1 MRSLSLKD
9 IIEYIAAAVVIIFAF
24 FIIAIL
30 YALFNIESYS
40 EYTYQ
45 QFTNSL
51 LIDRLNYCLY
61 ENTGNPL
68 LLFYAPN
75 PNIINEYNNTYQ
87 QCFMNIS
94 GTFYY
99 YINQSNQSNEFIT
112 TYVNFSYDDYIYF
125 FFYNINN
132 INNSYSYDPYNLSF
146 ENNINVNPDYVAYN
160 INNISYTYENLPSLN
175 QFLIDYFYNY
185 SSYIYNE
192 TQYAYQNYQIINN
205 TEIYAIASSDLSAG
219 LSGGI
224 PYYYSEIYIQPIVS
238 YYITLPEYDSGEPV
252 IVSLY
257 GVGDLYMNG
266 IYNETCNIIGG
277 GQINISSCNIT
288 QIQ

>member
-40 EYTYQ
+40 QYTYQ

-61 ENTGNPL
+61 ENAGNPL

-75 PNIINEYNNTYQ
+75 QNIINEYNNTYQ
-87 QCFMNIS
+87 QCFMNVS

-99 YINQSNQSNEFIT
+99 FTNESNQSNEVI
-112 TYVNFSYDDYIYF
+112 YNYLNFSYDDYIYF
-125 FFYNINN
+125 FLYNINN
-132 INNSYSYDPYNLSF
+132 INNSFSYDPYNLSF
-146 ENNINVNPDYVAYN
+146 ENNISVNPYYVAYN
-160 INNISYTYENLPSLN
+160 IYNISYTYKNLPSLN
-175 QFLIDYFYNY
+175 QFLINYFYNY
-185 SSYIYNE
+185 SLYIFNE
-192 TQYAYQNYQIINN
+192 TEYMYQNYQIINN
-205 TEIYAIASSDLSAG
+205 TEILNSIASLETG
-219 LSGGI
+219 ETI
-224 PYYYSEIYIQPIVS
+224 YYNETYIQPIAS
-238 YYITLPEYDSGEPV
+238 YYITLPEYDSGEPI

-257 GVGDLYMNG
+257 GVGNLYMNG
-266 IYNETCNIIGG
+266 IYNETCNIIAGG
-277 GQINISSCNIT
+277 EINASSCKIT
-288 QIQ
+288 EIQ

>member
-24 FIIAIL
+24 FIVAIL

-61 ENTGNPL
+61 EDTGNPL

-75 PNIINEYNNTYQ
+75 PNIINEYNNVYQ
-87 QCFMNIS
+87 QCFMNVS
-94 GTFYY
+94 GTLYY
-99 YINQSNQSNEFIT
+99 FINESNQSNEAIY
-112 TYVNFSYDDYIYF
+112 TYLNLSYDDYIYF
-125 FFYNINN
+125 FFYDINN
-132 INNSYSYDPYNLSF
+132 INYSYSYDPYNLSF
-146 ENNINVNPDYVAYN
+146 ENNISVNPYYVAYN
-160 INNISYTYENLPSLN
+160 IYNVSYTYENLPSLN
-175 QFLIDYFYNY
+175 QFLINYFYNY
-185 SSYIYNE
+185 SLYIFNKTEYM
-192 TQYAYQNYQIINN
+192 YQNYQFINN
-205 TEIYAIASSDLSAG
+205 TKILNTVANVKAG
-219 LSGGI
+219 NYKTK
-224 PYYYSEIYIQPIVS
+224 YYYNEVYIQPIAS

-257 GVGDLYMNG
+257 GVGKLYMNG
-266 IYNETCNIIGG
+266 IYNETCNIIAG
-277 GQINISSCNIT
+277 GQINISSCQIN

>member
-24 FIIAIL
+24 FIVAIL

-61 ENTGNPL
+61 EDTGNPL

-75 PNIINEYNNTYQ
+75 PNIINEYNNVYQ

-94 GTFYY
+94 GTLDYFT
-99 YINQSNQSNEFIT
+99 NESNQSNEVIY
-112 TYVNFSYDDYIYF
+112 TYLNFSYDDYIYF
-125 FFYNINN
+125 FFYDINN
-132 INNSYSYDPYNLSF
+132 ISNSYSYDPYNLSF
-146 ENNINVNPDYVAYN
+146 ENDINVNPYYVAYN
-160 INNISYTYENLPSLN
+160 IYNVDYTYENLPSLN
-175 QFLIDYFYNY
+175 QFLINYFYNY
-185 SSYIYNE
+185 SLYIYNE
-192 TQYAYQNYQIINN
+192 TEYMYQNYQFINN
-205 TEIYAIASSDLSAG
+205 TEILNSVATYG
-219 LSGGI
+219 TV
-224 PYYYSEIYIQPIVS
+224 YYTEVYIQPIAS

-257 GVGDLYMNG
+257 GVGKLYMNG
-266 IYNETCNIIGG
+266 IYNETCNIIAG
-277 GQINISSCNIT
+277 GQINISSCKIT

>member
-24 FIIAIL
+24 FVIAIL

-61 ENTGNPL
+61 ENTKNPL

-75 PNIINEYNNTYQ
+75 QNIINKYNDTYQ

-99 YINQSNQSNEFIT
+99 FTNQSNQSNKFIY
-112 TYVNFSYDDYIYF
+112 TYLNFSYDDYIYF

-146 ENNINVNPDYVAYN
+146 EYNVSVNPYYVAYN
-160 INNISYTYENLPSLN
+160 INNVNYTYDLSLPSLN
-175 QFLIDYFYNY
+175 QFLINYFYNY
-185 SSYIYNE
+185 SFYIYNE
-192 TQYAYQNYQIINN
+192 TQYMYQNYEIINN
-205 TEIYAIASSDLSAG
+205 AEIYNSAG
-219 LSGGI
+219 YGGTL
-224 PYYYSEIYIQPIVS
+224 YYNEVYIQPIVS

-257 GVGDLYMNG
+257 GVGYLYMNG
-266 IYNETCNIIGG
+266 IYNETCDIFAG
-277 GQINISSCNIT
+277 GQINISSCKVT
-288 QIQ
+288 KVK

>member
-99 YINQSNQSNEFIT
+99 FTNESNQSNEVIY
-112 TYVNFSYDDYIYF
+112 TYLNFSYDDYIYF

-132 INNSYSYDPYNLSF
+132 INYSYSYDPYNLSF
-146 ENNINVNPDYVAYN
+146 ENNISVNPYYVAYN
-160 INNISYTYENLPSLN
+160 IYNVSYTYENLPSLN
-175 QFLIDYFYNY
+175 QFLINYFYNY
-185 SSYIYNE
+185 SSYIFNE
-192 TQYAYQNYQIINN
+192 TEYMYQNYQFINN
-205 TEIYAIASSDLSAG
+205 DEILNSIATEG
-219 LSGGI
+219 TV
-224 PYYYSEIYIQPIVS
+224 YYTEVYIQPIAS

-257 GVGDLYMNG
+257 GVGNLYMNG
-266 IYNETCNIIGG
+266 IYNETCDIIAG
-277 GQINISSCNIT
+277 GQINISSCKIT
-288 QIQ
+288 EIQ

>member
-24 FIIAIL
+24 FVIAIL
-30 YALFNIESYS
+30 YALLSVESYS

-61 ENTGNPL
+61 EDTVNPL
-68 LLFYAPN
+68 LLFYAPT
-75 PNIINEYNNTYQ
+75 PNIINEYNNIYQ

-99 YINQSNQSNEFIT
+99 LINEANQSSEVIF
-112 TYVNFSYDDYIYF
+112 TYLNLSYHDYIYF

-132 INNSYSYDPYNLSF
+132 IGHSYSYDPYGLAV
-146 ENNINVNPDYVAYN
+146 ENNIYVNPYYVAYN
-160 INNISYTYENLPSLN
+160 IYNIDYTYEDLPSLN
-175 QFLIDYFYNY
+175 QFLINYFYNY
-185 SSYIYNE
+185 SLYIYNE
-192 TQYAYQNYQIINN
+192 TEYMYQTYKFINIQGKLAKIF
-205 TEIYAIASSDLSAG
+205 TTI

-224 PYYYSEIYIQPIVS
+224 VNYNEVYIQPIAS
-238 YYITLPEYDSGEPV
+238 YYITLPEYDSGEP
-252 IVSLY
+252 IIASLY
-257 GVGDLYMNG
+257 GVGKLYMNG
-266 IYNETCNIIGG
+266 IYNETCNTIAG
-277 GQINISSCNIT
+277 GQINISSCKIT
-288 QIQ
+288 EVLQ

>member
-24 FIIAIL
+24 FVIAIL

-61 ENTGNPL
+61 EDTGNPL

-75 PNIINEYNNTYQ
+75 PNIINEYNNVYQ

-94 GTFYY
+94 GTLDYFT
-99 YINQSNQSNEFIT
+99 NESNQSNEVIY
-112 TYVNFSYDDYIYF
+112 TYLNFSYDDYIYF
-125 FFYNINN
+125 FFYDINN
-132 INNSYSYDPYNLSF
+132 ISNSYSYDPYNLSF
-146 ENNINVNPDYVAYN
+146 ENDINVNPYYVAYN
-160 INNISYTYENLPSLN
+160 IYNVDYTYENLPSLN
-175 QFLIDYFYNY
+175 QFLINYFYNY
-185 SSYIYNE
+185 SLYIYNE
-192 TQYAYQNYQIINN
+192 TEYMYQNYQFINN
-205 TEIYAIASSDLSAG
+205 TEILNSTATYG
-219 LSGGI
+219 TV
-224 PYYYSEIYIQPIVS
+224 YYTEVYIQPIAS

-257 GVGDLYMNG
+257 GVGNLYMNG
-266 IYNETCNIIGG
+266 IYNETCNIIAG
-277 GQINISSCNIT
+277 GQINISSCKIT

>member
-9 IIEYIAAAVVIIFAF
+9 IIEYIAAAVIIIFAF
-24 FIIAIL
+24 FIVAIL
-30 YALFNIESYS
+30 YAFFNIESYS

-75 PNIINEYNNTYQ
+75 LQIIDEYNNIYQ
-87 QCFMNIS
+87 QCFMNVS
-94 GTFYY
+94 GTLYY
-99 YINQSNQSNEFIT
+99 YINQSNQSNQVNY
-112 TYVNFSYDDYIYF
+112 TYLDFSYDDYIYF
-125 FFYNINN
+125 FFYDINN

-146 ENNINVNPDYVAYN
+146 ENNISVNPNYVAYN
-160 INNISYTYENLPSLN
+160 INNVSYTYDGSLASLD
-175 QFLIDYFYNY
+175 QFLINYFYNY
-185 SSYIYNE
+185 SLYIFNE
-192 TQYAYQNYQIINN
+192 TKNAYENYEIINN
-205 TEIYAIASSDLSAG
+205 TAIYYAYVDG
-219 LSGGI
+219 D
-224 PYYYSEIYIQPIVS
+224 YYNEIYIQPIAS

-257 GVGDLYMNG
+257 GVGNLYMNG
-266 IYNETCNIIGG
+266 IYNETCNTIAG
-277 GQINISSCNIT
+277 GQINISSCHIT
-288 QIQ
+288 KVQ

>member
-24 FIIAIL
+24 FVIAIL

-40 EYTYQ
+40 QYTYQ

-75 PNIINEYNNTYQ
+75 QNIINEYNNTYQ

-99 YINQSNQSNEFIT
+99 FINQSNQSNEFIY
-112 TYVNFSYDDYIYF
+112 TYLNFSYDDYIYF

-132 INNSYSYDPYNLSF
+132 INYSYSYDPYNLSF
-146 ENNINVNPDYVAYN
+146 ENNINVIPYHVAYN
-160 INNISYTYENLPSLN
+160 IYNVNYTYENLPSLN
-175 QFLIDYFYNY
+175 QFLINYFYNY
-185 SSYIYNE
+185 SSYIFNE
-192 TQYAYQNYQIINN
+192 TEYMYQNYQIINN
-205 TEIYAIASSDLSAG
+205 TEILTSIATEG
-219 LSGGI
+219 TV
-224 PYYYSEIYIQPIVS
+224 YYNEVYIQPLVS
-238 YYITLPEYDSGEPV
+238 YYITLPEYDSGEP
-252 IVSLY
+252 IILSLY
-257 GVGDLYMNG
+257 GVGNLYMNG
-266 IYNETCNIIGG
+266 IYNETCDIIAG
-277 GQINISSCNIT
+277 GQINISSCKIT
-288 QIQ
+288 EIQ

>member
-9 IIEYIAAAVVIIFAF
+9 IIEYIAAAVVIIFSF

-30 YALFNIESYS
+30 YALLNVESYS
-40 EYTYQ
+40 EYSYQ

-75 PNIINEYNNTYQ
+75 PNIVNEYNNVYQ

-94 GTFYY
+94 GTLYY
-99 YINQSNQSNEFIT
+99 SINESNQSNEFIS
-112 TYVNFSYDDYIYF
+112 TYLNLSYEDYIYF

-132 INNSYSYDPYNLSF
+132 ISNSYSYDPYKLSF
-146 ENNINVNPDYVAYN
+146 ENNINVNPYYVAYN
-160 INNISYTYENLPSLN
+160 IHNISYTYESLPSLN
-175 QFLIDYFYNY
+175 QFLINYFYNY
-185 SSYIYNE
+185 SSYIFNE
-192 TQYAYQNYQIINN
+192 TEYMYQTYQFINIDEKIN
-205 TEIYAIASSDLSAG
+205 EIYTAIAT
-219 LSGGI
+219 GGTL
-224 PYYYSEIYIQPIVS
+224 YYTEVYIQPIAS
-238 YYITLPEYDSGEPV
+238 YYITLPEYDSGEPI

-257 GVGDLYMNG
+257 GVGNLSMNG
-266 IYNETCNIIGG
+266 IYNETCNIIAG
-277 GQINISSCNIT
+277 GQINISSCKII

>member
-24 FIIAIL
+24 FIVAIL

-61 ENTGNPL
+61 EDTGNPL

-75 PNIINEYNNTYQ
+75 PNIINEYNNIYQ
-87 QCFMNIS
+87 QCFINIS
-94 GTFYY
+94 GTLDYFT
-99 YINQSNQSNEFIT
+99 NESNQSNKAIF
-112 TYVNFSYDDYIYF
+112 TYLNFSYDDYIYF
-125 FFYNINN
+125 FFYDINN
-132 INNSYSYDPYNLSF
+132 ISNSYSYDPYNLSF
-146 ENNINVNPDYVAYN
+146 ENNINVNPYYVAYN
-160 INNISYTYENLPSLN
+160 IYNISYTYENLPSLN
-175 QFLIDYFYNY
+175 QFLINYFYNY
-185 SSYIYNE
+185 SLYIYNE
-192 TQYAYQNYQIINN
+192 TEYMYQNYQFINN
-205 TEIYAIASSDLSAG
+205 TEILNSIENYG
-219 LSGGI
+219 TV
-224 PYYYSEIYIQPIVS
+224 YYTEVYIQPIAS

-257 GVGDLYMNG
+257 GVGKLYMNG
-266 IYNETCNIIGG
+266 IYNETCDIIAG
-277 GQINISSCNIT
+277 GQINISSCKIT

>member
-9 IIEYIAAAVVIIFAF
+9 IIEYIAAAVVIIFSF

-94 GTFYY
+94 GTLYY
-99 YINQSNQSNEFIT
+99 FINESNQSNKAIY
-112 TYVNFSYDDYIYF
+112 TYLNFSYDDYIYF

-146 ENNINVNPDYVAYN
+146 ENNINVNPYYVAYN
-160 INNISYTYENLPSLN
+160 IYNVSYTYENLPFLN
-175 QFLIDYFYNY
+175 QFLINYFYNY
-185 SSYIYNE
+185 SLYIFNE
-192 TQYAYQNYQIINN
+192 TEYMYQNYQFINN
-205 TEIYAIASSDLSAG
+205 TEIYDSAG
-219 LSGGI
+219 YGANF
-224 PYYYSEIYIQPIVS
+224 YYTEVYIQPIAS
-238 YYITLPEYDSGEPV
+238 YYITLPEYDSGEPI

-257 GVGDLYMNG
+257 GVGNLSMNG
-266 IYNETCNIIGG
+266 IYNETCNIIAG
-277 GQINISSCNIT
+277 GQINISSCQIT

>member
-24 FIIAIL
+24 FIVAIL

-61 ENTGNPL
+61 EDTGNPL

-75 PNIINEYNNTYQ
+75 PNIINEYNNVYQ
-87 QCFMNIS
+87 QCFMNVS
-94 GTFYY
+94 GTLYY
-99 YINQSNQSNEFIT
+99 FINESNQSNEAIY
-112 TYVNFSYDDYIYF
+112 TYLNLSYDDYIYF
-125 FFYNINN
+125 FFYDINN
-132 INNSYSYDPYNLSF
+132 INYSYSYDPYNLSF
-146 ENNINVNPDYVAYN
+146 ENNISVNPYYVAYN
-160 INNISYTYENLPSLN
+160 IYNVSYTYENLPSLN
-175 QFLIDYFYNY
+175 QFLINYFYNY
-185 SSYIYNE
+185 SLYIFNE
-192 TQYAYQNYQIINN
+192 TEYMYQNYQFINN
-205 TEIYAIASSDLSAG
+205 TKILNTVANVKAG
-219 LSGGI
+219 NYKTK
-224 PYYYSEIYIQPIVS
+224 YYYNEVYIQPIAS

-257 GVGDLYMNG
+257 GVGKLYMNG
-266 IYNETCNIIGG
+266 IYNETCNIIAG
-277 GQINISSCNIT
+277 GQINISSCQIN

>member
-9 IIEYIAAAVVIIFAF
+9 IIEYIAAAVVIIFSF

-40 EYTYQ
+40 QYTYQ
-45 QFTNSL
+45 QFMNSL

-94 GTFYY
+94 GTLYY
-99 YINQSNQSNEFIT
+99 FINESNQSNKAIY
-112 TYVNFSYDDYIYF
+112 TYLNFSYDDYIYF

-132 INNSYSYDPYNLSF
+132 INYSYSYDPYNLSF
-146 ENNINVNPDYVAYN
+146 ENNISVNPYYVAYN
-160 INNISYTYENLPSLN
+160 IYNVSYTYENLPSLN
-175 QFLIDYFYNY
+175 QFLINYFYNY
-185 SSYIYNE
+185 SSYIFNE
-192 TQYAYQNYQIINN
+192 TEYMYQNYQFINN
-205 TEIYAIASSDLSAG
+205 DEILNSIATEG
-219 LSGGI
+219 TV
-224 PYYYSEIYIQPIVS
+224 YYTEVYIQPIAS
-238 YYITLPEYDSGEPV
+238 YYITLPEYDSGEP
-252 IVSLY
+252 IIASLY
-257 GVGDLYMNG
+257 GVGNLLMNG
-266 IYNETCNIIGG
+266 IFNETCNIIAG
-277 GQINISSCNIT
+277 GQINISSCQIT

>member
-24 FIIAIL
+24 FVIAIL

-75 PNIINEYNNTYQ
+75 PNIINEYNDTYQ

-99 YINQSNQSNEFIT
+99 FINESNQSNEFIY
-112 TYVNFSYDDYIYF
+112 TYLNFSYDDYIYF

-132 INNSYSYDPYNLSF
+132 INYSYSYDPYNFSF
-146 ENNINVNPDYVAYN
+146 EYNVSVDPYYVAYN
-160 INNISYTYENLPSLN
+160 IYNVNYTYDDLPSLN
-175 QFLIDYFYNY
+175 QFLINYFYNY

-192 TQYAYQNYQIINN
+192 TLYMYQNYEIINN
-205 TEIYAIASSDLSAG
+205 TEIYNSAG
-219 LSGGI
+219 YGGTL
-224 PYYYSEIYIQPIVS
+224 YYNEVYIQPIVS
-238 YYITLPEYDSGEPV
+238 YYITLPEYDSGDL
-252 IVSLY
+252 IIISLY
-257 GVGDLYMNG
+257 GVGYLYMNG
-266 IYNETCNIIGG
+266 LYNETCNIIAG
-277 GQINISSCNIT
+277 GQINISSCKIT
-288 QIQ
+288 KVQ

>member
-9 IIEYIAAAVVIIFAF
+9 IIEYIAASVVIIFAF

-40 EYTYQ
+40 QYTYQ

-61 ENTGNPL
+61 ENTQNPL

-75 PNIINEYNNTYQ
+75 QNIINEYNNTYQ

-146 ENNINVNPDYVAYN
+146 EDNISVNPYYVAYN
-160 INNISYTYENLPSLN
+160 IYNISYTYENLPSLN
-175 QFLIDYFYNY
+175 QFLINYFYNY
-185 SSYIYNE
+185 SSYIFNE
-192 TQYAYQNYQIINN
+192 TEYMYQNYQIINN
-205 TEIYAIASSDLSAG
+205 TEILNSIASLETG
-219 LSGGI
+219 ETV
-224 PYYYSEIYIQPIVS
+224 YYNETYIQPIAS
-238 YYITLPEYDSGEPV
+238 YYITLPEYDSGEP
-252 IVSLY
+252 IILSLY
-257 GVGDLYMNG
+257 GVGNLYMNG
-266 IYNETCNIIGG
+266 IYNETCDIIAG
-277 GQINISSCNIT
+277 GQINASSCKIT

>member
-9 IIEYIAAAVVIIFAF
+9 IIEYIAAAVVIIFTF
-24 FIIAIL
+24 FIVAIL

-61 ENTGNPL
+61 EDTGNPL

-75 PNIINEYNNTYQ
+75 PNIINEYNNVYQ

-94 GTFYY
+94 GTLDYFT
-99 YINQSNQSNEFIT
+99 NESNQSNEVIY
-112 TYVNFSYDDYIYF
+112 TYLNFSYDDYIYF
-125 FFYNINN
+125 FFYDINN
-132 INNSYSYDPYNLSF
+132 ISNSYSYDPYNLSF
-146 ENNINVNPDYVAYN
+146 ENDINVNPYYVAYN
-160 INNISYTYENLPSLN
+160 IYNVDYTYENLPSLN
-175 QFLIDYFYNY
+175 QFLINYFYNY
-185 SSYIYNE
+185 SLYIYNE
-192 TQYAYQNYQIINN
+192 TEYMYQNYQFINN
-205 TEIYAIASSDLSAG
+205 TEILNSVATYG
-219 LSGGI
+219 TV
-224 PYYYSEIYIQPIVS
+224 YYTEVYIQPIAS

-257 GVGDLYMNG
+257 GVGKLYMNG
-266 IYNETCNIIGG
+266 IYNETCNIIAG
-277 GQINISSCNIT
+277 GQINISSCKIT

>member
-24 FIIAIL
+24 FVIAIL

-40 EYTYQ
+40 EYLYQ

-75 PNIINEYNNTYQ
+75 PNIINEYNDTYQ
-87 QCFMNIS
+87 KCFMNIS

-99 YINQSNQSNEFIT
+99 FTNESNQSNEF
-112 TYVNFSYDDYIYF
+112 TYTYLNFSYDDYIYF

-146 ENNINVNPDYVAYN
+146 EYNINVNPNYVAYN
-160 INNISYTYENLPSLN
+160 IYNVNYTYENLPSLN
-175 QFLIDYFYNY
+175 QFLINYFYNY
-185 SSYIYNE
+185 SLYIFNE
-192 TQYAYQNYQIINN
+192 TEYAYQNYQIINN
-205 TEIYAIASSDLSAG
+205 DEILNYTTTEG
-219 LSGGI
+219 TV
-224 PYYYSEIYIQPIVS
+224 YYNETYIQPLVS
-238 YYITLPEYDSGEPV
+238 YYITLPEYDNGEP
-252 IVSLY
+252 IILSLY

-266 IYNETCNIIGG
+266 IYNETCNIFAG

-288 QIQ
+288 KIQ

>member
-24 FIIAIL
+24 FVIAIL

-40 EYTYQ
+40 QYTYQ

-87 QCFMNIS
+87 QCFINIS

-99 YINQSNQSNEFIT
+99 FTNESNQSNKVI
-112 TYVNFSYDDYIYF
+112 YNYLNFSYDDYIYF

-132 INNSYSYDPYNLSF
+132 INYSYSYDPYNLSF
-146 ENNINVNPDYVAYN
+146 ENNISVNPYYVAYN
-160 INNISYTYENLPSLN
+160 IYNISDTYENLPYLN
-175 QFLIDYFYNY
+175 QFLINYFYNY
-185 SSYIYNE
+185 SSYIFNE
-192 TQYAYQNYQIINN
+192 TEYMYQNYQIINN
-205 TEIYAIASSDLSAG
+205 DEILNSIATEGTI
-219 LSGGI
+219 
-224 PYYYSEIYIQPIVS
+224 YYYEVYVQPLVS
-238 YYITLPEYDSGEPV
+238 YYITLPEYDSGEPI

-266 IYNETCNIIGG
+266 IYNETCDIIAG

-288 QIQ
+288 KIQ

>member
-99 YINQSNQSNEFIT
+99 FTNESNQSNEVIY
-112 TYVNFSYDDYIYF
+112 TYLNFSYDDYIYF

-132 INNSYSYDPYNLSF
+132 INYSYSYDPYNLSF
-146 ENNINVNPDYVAYN
+146 ENNISVNPYYVAYN
-160 INNISYTYENLPSLN
+160 IYNVSYTYENLPSLN
-175 QFLIDYFYNY
+175 QFLINYFYNY
-185 SSYIYNE
+185 SSYIFNE
-192 TQYAYQNYQIINN
+192 TEYMYQNYQFINN
-205 TEIYAIASSDLSAG
+205 DEILNSIATEG
-219 LSGGI
+219 TV
-224 PYYYSEIYIQPIVS
+224 YYTEVYIQPIAS

-257 GVGDLYMNG
+257 GVGNLYMNG
-266 IYNETCNIIGG
+266 IYNETCDIIAG
-277 GQINISSCNIT
+277 GQINISSCKIT
-288 QIQ
+288 QIK

>member
-30 YALFNIESYS
+30 YALFNVESYS
-40 EYTYQ
+40 EYAYQ

-61 ENTGNPL
+61 EDTENPL

-75 PNIINEYNNTYQ
+75 LNIISEYNIYQ
-87 QCFMNIS
+87 QCFMNLS

-99 YINQSNQSNEFIT
+99 LINVSNQSSEVIF
-112 TYVNFSYDDYIYF
+112 TYLNLSYDDYVYF

-132 INNSYSYDPYNLSF
+132 IGHSYSYDPYGLAV
-146 ENNINVNPDYVAYN
+146 ENNIYVNPYYVAYN
-160 INNISYTYENLPSLN
+160 IYNVDYTYENLPSLN
-175 QFLIDYFYNY
+175 QFLINYFYNY

-192 TQYAYQNYQIINN
+192 TEYMYQHYQFTDIENHINQIL
-205 TEIYAIASSDLSAG
+205 TTMA
-219 LSGGI
+219 SGGTVE
-224 PYYYSEIYIQPIVS
+224 YNEVYIQPIAS
-238 YYITLPEYDSGEPV
+238 YYITLPEYGSGEPI

-257 GVGDLYMNG
+257 GVGNLSMNG
-266 IYNETCNIIGG
+266 IYNETCNTVAG
-277 GQINISSCNIT
+277 GQINVSSCQIT
-288 QIQ
+288 QQ

>member
-30 YALFNIESYS
+30 YALLNVESYS
-40 EYTYQ
+40 QYTYQ

-61 ENTGNPL
+61 ENTKNPL

-75 PNIINEYNNTYQ
+75 PNIINKYKDVYQ

-94 GTFYY
+94 GSFYY
-99 YINQSNQSNEFIT
+99 FTNVSNQSNKFIY
-112 TYVNFSYDDYIYF
+112 TYLNFSYDDYIYF

-132 INNSYSYDPYNLSF
+132 INYSYSYDPYNLSF
-146 ENNINVNPDYVAYN
+146 EYNISVNPYYVAYN
-160 INNISYTYENLPSLN
+160 IYNVSYKYEDLPSLN
-175 QFLIDYFYNY
+175 QFLINYFYNY
-185 SSYIYNE
+185 SLYIYNE
-192 TQYAYQNYQIINN
+192 TKYAYQNYTFLKND
-205 TEIYAIASSDLSAG
+205 EIYQIYLSS
-219 LSGGI
+219 LSGQSV
-224 PYYYSEIYIQPIVS
+224 YYYETYIQPIAS
-238 YYITLPEYDSGEPV
+238 YYITLPEYGSGEPV

-266 IYNETCNIIGG
+266 IYNETCDIIAG
-277 GQINISSCNIT
+277 GQINISSCKIT
-288 QIQ
+288 KVK

>member
-30 YALFNIESYS
+30 YALFNVESYS

-61 ENTGNPL
+61 EDTGNPL

-75 PNIINEYNNTYQ
+75 PNIIININTYNNIYQ

-99 YINQSNQSNEFIT
+99 LINVSNQSSEVIF
-112 TYVNFSYDDYIYF
+112 TYLNFSYDDYVYF

-132 INNSYSYDPYNLSF
+132 ISYSYYYDPYGLAY
-146 ENNINVNPDYVAYN
+146 ENNIDVNPYYVAYN
-160 INNISYTYENLPSLN
+160 IYNINYTYENLPSLN
-175 QFLIDYFYNY
+175 QFLINYFYNY
-185 SSYIYNE
+185 SYYIYNE
-192 TQYAYQNYQIINN
+192 TEYMYQNYQFINYDKILN
-205 TEIYAIASSDLSAG
+205 FIENEG
-219 LSGGI
+219 GGGGSG
-224 PYYYSEIYIQPIVS
+224 YYSEIYIQPIAS
-238 YYITLPEYDSGEPV
+238 YYITLPEYDSGEPI

-257 GVGDLYMNG
+257 GVGNLSMNG
-266 IYNETCNIIGG
+266 IYDETCNTVAG
-277 GQINISSCNIT
+277 GQINISSC
-288 QIQ
+288 QIAKQ

>member
-24 FIIAIL
+24 FVVAIL
-30 YALFNIESYS
+30 YELFNIESYS

-75 PNIINEYNNTYQ
+75 QNIINEYNNTYQ

-99 YINQSNQSNEFIT
+99 FTNESNQSNEVI
-112 TYVNFSYDDYIYF
+112 YNYLNFSYDDYIYF
-125 FFYNINN
+125 FLYNINN
-132 INNSYSYDPYNLSF
+132 INNSFSYDPYNLSF
-146 ENNINVNPDYVAYN
+146 ENNISVNPYYVAYN
-160 INNISYTYENLPSLN
+160 IYNISYTYENLPSLN
-175 QFLIDYFYNY
+175 QFLINYFYNY
-185 SSYIYNE
+185 SLYIFNE
-192 TQYAYQNYQIINN
+192 TEYMYQNYQIINN
-205 TEIYAIASSDLSAG
+205 TEILNSIASLETG
-219 LSGGI
+219 ETI
-224 PYYYSEIYIQPIVS
+224 YYNETYIQPIAS
-238 YYITLPEYDSGEPV
+238 YYITLPEYDSGEPI

-257 GVGDLYMNG
+257 GVGNLYMNG
-266 IYNETCNIIGG
+266 IYNETCNIIAGG
-277 GQINISSCNIT
+277 EIKASSCKIT
-288 QIQ
+288 EIQ